1 MDRIRL
7 LSLILAGVFAIF
19 PAVSGQNSKPKLSP
33 ARVAYD
39 RGEEA
44 LHRGDLLAARYSFQ
58 EAVRLAAGN
67 AEAHASLGVVLVG
80 LGKLGEAE
88 SELRSAIKIKPG
100 LLEPR
105 LTLAGLLAQQ
115 GKTAEGER
123 EAHTA
128 L

>member
-1 MDRIRL
+1 MDRIQL
-7 LSLILAGVFAIF
+7 LSLILAGVFEIF
-19 PAVSGQNSKPKLSP
+19 TAASGQKSKPTLSP
-33 ARVAYD
+33 SRLAYD

-44 LHRGDLLAARYSFQ
+44 LHRGDLLAARDSFQ

-67 AEAHASLGVVLVG
+67 AEAHASLGIVLVG

-88 SELRSAIKIKPG
+88 RELSSAIKIKPG

-115 GKTAEGER
+115 GKT
-123 EAHTA
+123 
-128 L
+128 